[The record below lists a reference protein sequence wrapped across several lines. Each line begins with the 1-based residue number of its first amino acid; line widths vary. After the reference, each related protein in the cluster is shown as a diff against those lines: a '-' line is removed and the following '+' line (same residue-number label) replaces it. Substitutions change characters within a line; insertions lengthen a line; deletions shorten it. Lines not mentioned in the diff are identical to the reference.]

1 MRSYPRNSPEAAA
14 RILSLAALAD
24 GSLSSVEVQALDEVD
39 AYAQLGLHRLQMQ
52 EVTRALCHDLLSHA
66 ELKQQGGARE
76 ATACRLA
83 PALMAELM
91 AEVDD
96 PQLRMTL
103 LQLCIRVIEA
113 DHHVDEGESLVLL
126 TALEQWDLQRAV
138 SEAEQTELAH

>member
-24 GSLSSVEVQALDEVD
+24 GSLSSIEVQALDEVD

-52 EVTRALCHDLLSHA
+52 EVMRALCHDLLSHA
-66 ELKQQGGARE
+66 ELKEQGGAHA
-76 ATACRLA
+76 ATVCRLA

-96 PQLRMTL
+96 PQLRVTL
-103 LQLCIRVIEA
+103 LQLCVKVIEA
-113 DHHVDEGESLVLL
+113 DHHIDEGESLVLL
-126 TALEQWDLQRAV
+126 TALEQWDLHLAM
-138 SEAEQTELAH
+138 SEAVQAELVH